1 MRERA
6 TLKSTLSKTL
16 TKPVEKESTMPIYNA
31 PLKDMDFILNDV
43 FNADEFWQSNE
54 NLAHIDMATANA
66 ILEEMAKFSK
76 NVILDLNRTADEEGG
91 AQFSNGVVTT
101 PTGFKDAFKQFAE
114 GGWVGLG
121 ASEEWGGQNMPKML
135 TVLADEM
142 IWSTN
147 PSFMLYPLLT
157 VGAGMAINDRASQE
171 QKETYLPKFYTGEWS
186 GTMCLTEPHSGTDLG
201 IIKTKA
207 EPNEDGSFNIT
218 GTKIFITSG
227 EHDLCENI
235 IHLVLAKTPNAPAGS
250 RGISLFIVPKFHV
263 NADGSVG
270 ERNAVSAGSIEHKMG
285 IKGSATCV
293 MNFDGAKGYIVGKE
307 NEGLAAM
314 FVMMNY
320 ERLSMGIQGIGA
332 AEFAYQNAA
341 QYATDRLQGRS
352 ATGVKSP
359 EKPADSILVHGDV
372 RRMLLNVRA
381 NNEAS
386 RAFAV
391 YVGQQLDITKYST
404 DEAAVKKAND
414 RVALLTPI
422 AKAYL
427 TDTALQATLE
437 AQMCFG
443 GHGYIRE
450 WGMEQCIRDLRI
462 SQIYEGTNGV
472 QAIDLIGRKTTKCN
486 GAFIAEYIAEI
497 RDFAAT
503 MADSKVKSAALQ
515 VSDEVEALTQFII
528 EQSKTTPDFSSSVAV
543 DYLHAVGLLSFVY
556 MFARISKAAAAKPE
570 SFFQNKLVL
579 ADFYV
584 EKVLPD
590 LAARAQRI
598 KAGSELI
605 MQLSEEYFTAQS

>member
-1 MRERA
+1 
-6 TLKSTLSKTL
+6 
-16 TKPVEKESTMPIYNA
+16 MPIYNA
-31 PLKDMDFILNDV
+31 PLKDMEFILNDV
-43 FNADEFWQSNE
+43 FQAEQFWQDNE
-54 NLAHIDMATANA
+54 NLAHLDMATANA

-76 NVILDLNRTADEEGG
+76 NVILDLNRPADEEGG
-91 AQFSNGVVTT
+91 AQFSNGEVKT
-101 PTGFKDAFKQFAE
+101 PAGFKEAFKQFAE

-121 ASEEWGGQNMPKML
+121 APEEWGGQGMPKML

-157 VGAGMAINDRASQE
+157 VGAGMAINGRASQE

-207 EPNEDGSFNIT
+207 EPNEDGSYNII

-227 EHDLCENI
+227 EHDLSENI

-250 RGISLFIVPKFHV
+250 RGISLFIVPKFLV
-263 NADGSVG
+263 NADGSLG
-270 ERNAVSAGSIEHKMG
+270 ERNAVAAGSIEHKMG

-293 MNFDGAKGYIVGKE
+293 MNFDGAKGYMVGNE
-307 NEGLAAM
+307 NEGLAGM

-341 QYATDRLQGRS
+341 QYATDRLQGRAS
-352 ATGVKSP
+352 TGAKSP

-372 RRMLLNVRA
+372 RRMLMNVRA

-404 DEAAVKKAND
+404 DPEAVRKATD

-427 TDTALQATLE
+427 TDKALDAALE

-472 QAIDLIGRKTTKCN
+472 QAIDLIGRKTTKCK
-486 GAFIAEYIAEI
+486 GAYIAEYIAEI
-497 RDFAAT
+497 REFSQSLDDALTIKKATLDTCQQLEDITNFIVEQSQVNPDFAN
-503 MADSKVKSAALQ
+503 S
-515 VSDEVEALTQFII
+515 I
-528 EQSKTTPDFSSSVAV
+528 AV

-556 MFARISKAAAAKPE
+556 MYARISKAAATKEE
-570 SFFQNKLVL
+570 SYFQNKLVL
-579 ADFYV
+579 ANYYIA
-584 EKVLPD
+584 KVLPD
-590 LAARAQRI
+590 LSARIQRI
-598 KAGSELI
+598 QAGAELV
-605 MQLSEEYFTAQS
+605 MQLPEEYFTAQA

>member
-1 MRERA
+1 
-6 TLKSTLSKTL
+6 
-16 TKPVEKESTMPIYNA
+16 MPIYNA
-31 PLKDMDFILNDV
+31 PLKDMEFILNDV
-43 FNADEFWQSNE
+43 FNADEFWQANE
-54 NLAHIDMATANA
+54 NLAHVDMATANA

-76 NVILDLNRTADEEGG
+76 NVILDLNRSADESGG
-91 AQFSNGVVTT
+91 AEFSGGTVKT
-101 PTGFKDAFKQFAE
+101 PAGFKDAFKQFAD

-121 ASEEWGGQNMPKML
+121 APEEWGGQGMPKML

-207 EPNEDGSFNIT
+207 EPNADGSFNIT

-250 RGISLFIVPKFHV
+250 RGISLFIVPKFLV
-263 NADGSVG
+263 NADGSLG
-270 ERNAVSAGSIEHKMG
+270 ERNAVAAGSIEHKMG

-293 MNFDGAKGYIVGKE
+293 MNFDGAKGFMVGKE
-307 NEGLAAM
+307 NEGLAGM

-320 ERLSMGIQGIGA
+320 ERLSMGIQGLGA
-332 AEFAYQNAA
+332 SEYACQNAA
-341 QYATDRLQGRS
+341 QYATDRLQGRA
-352 ATGVKSP
+352 ATGAKNP
-359 EKPADSILVHGDV
+359 DKPADSILVHGDV

-391 YVGQQLDITKYST
+391 YVGQQLDITKFST
-404 DEAAVKKAND
+404 DADAVRKAND

-427 TDTALQATLE
+427 TDTALQSALD

-472 QAIDLIGRKTTKCN
+472 QAIDLIGRKTIKCG
-486 GAFIAEYIAEI
+486 GAFIAEYMDEI
-497 RDFAAT
+497 RTFA
-503 MADSKVKSAALQ
+503 SAMDDTLSIKAVTLSVCDELQ
-515 VSDEVEALTQFII
+515 SLTQFVV
-528 EQSKTTPDFSSSVAV
+528 EQSKQDSNFSNAVAV
-543 DYLHAVGLLSFVY
+543 DYLHAVGLLSFTY
-556 MFARISKAAAAKPE
+556 MYARISKAAQAKSE

-579 ADFYV
+579 AQYFAA
-584 EKVLPD
+584 KVLPD
-590 LAARAQRI
+590 LAARTQRI
-598 KAGSELI
+598 KAGAELM
-605 MQLSEEYFTAQS
+605 MQLPEEYFTAQS

>member
-1 MRERA
+1 
-6 TLKSTLSKTL
+6 
-16 TKPVEKESTMPIYNA
+16 MPIYNA

-486 GAFIAEYIAEI
+486 GAFIAEYITEI

-570 SFFQNKLVL
+570 SFYQNKLVL

-584 EKVLPD
+584 DKVLPD

>member
-1 MRERA
+1 
-6 TLKSTLSKTL
+6 
-16 TKPVEKESTMPIYNA
+16 MPIYNA
-31 PLKDMDFILNDV
+31 PLKDMEFILNDV
-43 FNADEFWQSNE
+43 FQAEQFWQGNE
-54 NLAHIDMATANA
+54 NLAHLDMATANA

-76 NVILDLNRTADEEGG
+76 NVILDLNRPADEEGG
-91 AQFSNGVVTT
+91 AQFKNGEVTT
-101 PTGFKDAFKQFAE
+101 PKGFKEAFRQFAE

-121 ASEEWGGQNMPKML
+121 APEEWGGQNMPKML

-157 VGAGMAINDRASQE
+157 VGAGMAISDRASQE

-207 EPNEDGSFNIT
+207 EPNEDGSYNIT

-227 EHDLCENI
+227 EHDLSENI

-250 RGISLFIVPKFHV
+250 RGISLFIVPKFLV
-263 NADGSVG
+263 NADGSLG

-293 MNFDGAKGYIVGKE
+293 MNFDGAKGYMVGNE
-307 NEGLAAM
+307 NEGLAGM

-341 QYATDRLQGRS
+341 QYATDRLQGRAS
-352 ATGVKSP
+352 TGAKSP

-404 DEAAVKKAND
+404 DPEAVRKATD

-427 TDTALQATLE
+427 TDKALDSALE

-486 GAFIAEYIAEI
+486 GSYIAEYIAEI
-497 RDFAAT
+497 REFAQSLDDSLTIKTVTLETCQQLEDITRFIVEQSRLNPDFANA
-503 MADSKVKSAALQ
+503 
-515 VSDEVEALTQFII
+515 I
-528 EQSKTTPDFSSSVAV
+528 AV

-556 MFARISKAAAAKPE
+556 MYARISKAAAAKDD
-570 SFFQNKLVL
+570 SYFQNKLVL
-579 ADFYV
+579 GNYYV
-584 EKVLPD
+584 AKVLPD
-590 LAARAQRI
+590 LSARIHRI
-598 KAGSELI
+598 QAGAELV
-605 MQLSEEYFTAQS
+605 MQLPEDYFTAQA

>member
-1 MRERA
+1 
-6 TLKSTLSKTL
+6 
-16 TKPVEKESTMPIYNA
+16 MPIYNA

-101 PTGFKDAFKQFAE
+101 PTGFKDAFKQFSE

-486 GAFIAEYIAEI
+486 GAFIAEYITEI

-515 VSDEVEALTQFII
+515 VSDEVEALTQFIV